1 MIYFLRH
8 GLDDE
13 NYIGG
18 WSNVGL
24 TKEGILE
31 VKNSASKLKG
41 FPIKKIISSDVVRA
55 RETSEIVSDILKI
68 PVTYT
73 DKLRELNK
81 GILNGMPKE
90 EAHLKYGEYLD
101 TRDIEKRFPEGESL
115 LDLYNR
121 IKKYLDEI
129 LKEDDT
135 LFITHRGVINMIY
148 FILNDIPLDYD
159 KKRFGVTHASC
170 HELDKEKMKIKKLF

>member
-13 NYIGG
+13 SYIGG
-18 WSNVGL
+18 WSNVSL

-31 VKNSASKLKG
+31 VRKVSERIKDYS
-41 FPIKKIISSDVVRA
+41 IKKIISSDVVRA
-55 RETSEIVSDILKI
+55 IETSEIVSSILDV
-68 PVTYT
+68 PVTCT

-81 GILNGMPKE
+81 GVLNGMPKE
-90 EAHLKYGEYLD
+90 EAYSKYSDYID
-101 TRDIEKRFPEGESL
+101 TSDITKRFPEGESL

-121 IKKYLDEI
+121 MKVYLDEI

-159 KKRFGVTHASC
+159 KKRFGVTHASF

>member
-18 WSNVGL
+18 WSNVSL

-31 VKNSASKLKG
+31 VRKVSERIKD
-41 FPIKKIISSDVVRA
+41 FPIKKIISSDVLRA
-55 RETSEIVSDILKI
+55 RETSEIVSSILDV
-68 PVTYT
+68 PVAYT

-81 GILNGMPKE
+81 GILNGMDKSY
-90 EAHLKYGEYLD
+90 AQSKYGEYLQTKD
-101 TRDIEKRFPEGESL
+101 VKKRFPEGESL
-115 LDLYNR
+115 LDLYQR
-121 IKKYLDEI
+121 IKVYLDEI

-170 HELDKEKMKIKKLF
+170 HELDKEKKKIKKLF

>member
-13 NYIGG
+13 SYIGG
-18 WSNVGL
+18 WSNVSL

-31 VKNSASKLKG
+31 VKNVASRLKD
-41 FPIKKIISSDVVRA
+41 FPIKKIISSDVLRA
-55 RETSEIVSDILKI
+55 RETSEIVSTILDV

-73 DKLRELNK
+73 DRLRELNK
-81 GILNGMPKE
+81 GILNGMDKE
-90 EAHLKYGEYLD
+90 EAKEKYNEYLS
-101 TRDIEKRFPEGESL
+101 TKDITKIFPEGESL

-121 IKKYLDEI
+121 IKIYLEEI

-148 FILNDIPLDYD
+148 FILNDIPLDYN
-159 KKRFGVTHASC
+159 KKRFGVTHASL